1 MPPPTKE
8 AGASVSFP
16 RTREKDPPNR
26 LLLGNQGTL
35 ARRSLA
41 QCHEPPVLACTGSA
55 CFIARLSSS
64 VENVDRRKDVEQPLG
79 QDALDGDARPR
90 RGASRRR
97 RLASRQRH
105 HRLERPDNREMR

>member
-1 MPPPTKE
+1 MCRFRGRRRTHPTVCSS
-8 AGASVSFP
+8 A
-16 RTREKDPPNR
+16 TRGR
-26 LLLGNQGTL
+26 W
-35 ARRSLA
+35 RRSLA

-64 VENVDRRKDVEQPLG
+64 VENVDRRKRRAALG

-97 RLASRQRH
+97 RLASVSATTD
-105 HRLERPDNREMR
+105 LNDPTTGK

>member
-1 MPPPTKE
+1 MCRFRGRRKGHTQPFAPRQPGDAGPPI
-8 AGASVSFP
+8 P
-16 RTREKDPPNR
+16 RAVMSRQSWR
-26 LLLGNQGTL
+26 
-35 ARRSLA
+35 A
-41 QCHEPPVLACTGSA
+41 GSA

-64 VENVDRRKDVEQPLG
+64 VENVDRRKDEQPLG